1 MHLTPSVPNL
11 CTLIYLSVRGCRTW
25 QSAVHPQGVPS
36 YNLAASYL
44 PSLSTAEP
52 KKILRLG
59 TLHPCKH
66 LQILQ
71 RSLALVTLR

>member
-44 PSLSTAEP
+44 PSLSTAET
-52 KKILRLG
+52 KILRLG
-59 TLHPCKH
+59 KLHLCKH